1 MYAASKRDDDYI
13 TEYTNISNTTLNWP
27 IKRLAYDLL
36 AVTAPT
42 EMKLIKDLVVLLVKP
57 TMLISM
63 RECIW
68 HTRLII
74 MRLCIRH
81 FLGLGLWCLMP
92 LSTIFQFYRSG
103 QFNCWRKP
111 EKTTG
116 LPQVTLSH
124 FWDRPVPIFSDV
136 KYIESN
142 TVKSARQRNLRHTIE
157 ILPEGVGDFLVLY
170 FLPVFDFISHFYQMF
185 LDKKISHR

>member
-1 MYAASKRDDDYI
+1 MYAASKSDDDYI

-27 IKRLAYDLL
+27 IKRLADDFL

-57 TMLISM
+57 TMLI
-63 RECIW
+63 
-68 HTRLII
+68 I

-81 FLGLGLWCLMP
+81 FLGLGLGLGLWCLMP

-103 QFNCWRKP
+103 QFYCWRKP

-136 KYIESN
+136 RYIESN
-142 TVKSARQRNLRHTIE
+142 TVKSARQRNIRHTIE
-157 ILPEGVGDFLVLY
+157 ILPEGVGNFLVLH